1 MKILKNLL
9 LVLTI
14 FALCFIS
21 CSKENSDNTKGKKI
35 KIGLSLDDLRLERW
49 QKDRDYFVEEAEKLG
64 AEVIY
69 VSSDGNATKQLA
81 DIENLI
87 AQNIDVLVVIANDG
101 NSLSPA
107 IMQASQDGIPT
118 LAYDRMINNC
128 DIAHY
133 ITFDLEK
140 VGRMQAEGVL
150 DVTNKGRFYYL
161 GGSPTDNNARF
172 FRKGTMD
179 ALKPYIDRGDIELI
193 GEQFTKDWLP
203 DVALQIIE
211 DMLTAQKNNVT
222 AIVAANDAIGGAA
235 IQALKAQGLAGKVPV
250 SGQDADLAALQR
262 IAKGEQAVTV
272 YKPIKQIAVECA
284 KAAVALAKG
293 ESVESNSSLNNGYKD
308 VPTFYI
314 EPIKVTKDNL
324 DSTVI
329 ADGWVTKEDVYG
341 N

>member
-1 MKILKNLL
+1 MKKIIAILISLSL
-9 LVLTI
+9 
-14 FALCFIS
+14 FALS
-21 CSKENSDNTKGKKI
+21 CSNKASDTAADKGGDKI

-49 QKDRDYFVEEAEKLG
+49 QKDRDYFVKEAESLG

-87 AQNIDVLVVIANDG
+87 AQNVDVLVVIANDG

-133 ITFDLEK
+133 VTFDLEK
-140 VGRMQAEGVL
+140 VGRMQAEGIL
-150 DVTNKGRFYYL
+150 EITNKGRFYYL
-161 GGSPTDNNARF
+161 GGSPTDNNAQY
-172 FRKGTMD
+172 FRKGAMD
-179 ALKPYIDRGDIELI
+179 ALKPYIDSGDIELI
-193 GEQFTKDWLP
+193 GEQSTRDWLP

-211 DMLTAQKNNVT
+211 DMLTAQNNNVT
-222 AIVAANDAIGGAA
+222 AIVAANDAIGG
-235 IQALKAQGLAGKVPV
+235 LKAQGLAGKVPV

-262 IAKGEQAVTV
+262 IARGEQAVTV
-272 YKPIKQIAVECA
+272 YKPIHLIAKECA

-293 ESVESNSSLNNGYKD
+293 EQAVSNSSLNNGYKD

-329 ADGWVTKEDVYG
+329 ADGWATKEDVYG

>member
-1 MKILKNLL
+1 MKKIIAILIS
-9 LVLTI
+9 LT
-14 FALCFIS
+14 LFILS
-21 CSKENSDNTKGKKI
+21 CSNKSADTATDNGGDKI

-49 QKDRDYFVEEAEKLG
+49 QKDRDYFVKEAESLG

-87 AQNIDVLVVIANDG
+87 AQNVDVLVVIANDG

-128 DIAHY
+128 DVAHY
-133 ITFDLEK
+133 VTFDLEK
-140 VGRMQAEGVL
+140 VGRMQAEGIL
-150 DVTNKGRFYYL
+150 DITNKGRFYYL
-161 GGSPTDNNARF
+161 GGSPTDNNAQY
-172 FRKGTMD
+172 FRKGAMD
-179 ALKPYIDRGDIELI
+179 ALQPYIESGDIELI
-193 GEQFTKDWLP
+193 GEQATRDWLP

-211 DMLTAQKNNVT
+211 DMLTAQNNNVT

-262 IAKGEQAVTV
+262 IAKGE
-272 YKPIKQIAVECA
+272 KPA
-284 KAAVALAKG
+284 
-293 ESVESNSSLNNGYKD
+293 SNSTLNNGYKD
-308 VPTFYI
+308 VSTFYI

>member
-1 MKILKNLL
+1 MKSLKNLL
-9 LVLTI
+9 SVFTI
-14 FALCFIS
+14 IALCFIS
-21 CSKENSDNTKGKKI
+21 CSNEGGNNAQGKKI

-49 QKDRDYFVEEAEKLG
+49 QKDRDYFVEEAQKLG
-64 AEVIY
+64 ADVIY

-118 LAYDRMINNC
+118 LAY
-128 DIAHY
+128 

-150 DVTNKGRFYYL
+150 EITNKGRFYYL

-172 FRKGTMD
+172 FRKGAMD
-179 ALKPYIDRGDIELI
+179 TLQPYIERGDIELI
-193 GEQFTKDWLP
+193 GEQATKDWLP

-211 DMLTAQKNNVT
+211 DMLTAQNNNVS

-235 IQALKAQGLAGKVPV
+235 VQALKAQGLAGKVPV

-272 YKPIKQIAVECA
+272 YKPVKQIAVECA
-284 KAAVALAKG
+284 KAAVALANG
-293 ESVESNSSLNNGYKD
+293 ETVESNGSLNNGYKD

-329 ADGWVTKEDVYG
+329 ADGWATREDVYG

>member
-1 MKILKNLL
+1 MKKIIAIL
-9 LVLTI
+9 I
-14 FALCFIS
+14 ALSLFTLS
-21 CSKENSDNTKGKKI
+21 CSNKESNTTTDKGSDKI

-49 QKDRDYFVEEAEKLG
+49 QKDRDYFVKEAESFG
-64 AEVIY
+64 AKVIY

-87 AQNIDVLVVIANDG
+87 AQNVDVLVVIANDG
-101 NSLSPA
+101 NSLSPV
-107 IMQASQDGIPT
+107 IMEAAQDGIPT

-128 DIAHY
+128 DVAHY
-133 ITFDLEK
+133 VTFDLEK
-140 VGRMQAEGVL
+140 VGRMQAEGIL
-150 DVTNKGRFYYL
+150 EITNKGRFYYL
-161 GGSPTDNNARF
+161 GGSPTDNNVQY
-172 FRKGTMD
+172 FRKGAMD
-179 ALKPYIDRGDIELI
+179 ALQPYIDSGDIELI
-193 GEQFTKDWLP
+193 GEQATRDWLP

-211 DMLTAQKNNVT
+211 DMLTAQNNNVT

-235 IQALKAQGLAGKVPV
+235 VQALKAQGLSGKVPV

-272 YKPIKQIAVECA
+272 YKPIHLIAKECA
-284 KAAVALAKG
+284 IAAVALAKG
-293 ESVESNSSLNNGYKD
+293 EQAASNSLLNNGYKD

-329 ADGWVTKEDVYG
+329 ADGWATKEDVYG

>member
-1 MKILKNLL
+1 M
-9 LVLTI
+9 
-14 FALCFIS
+14 
-21 CSKENSDNTKGKKI
+21 
-35 KIGLSLDDLRLERW
+35 
-49 QKDRDYFVEEAEKLG
+49 
-64 AEVIY
+64 
-69 VSSDGNATKQLA
+69 
-81 DIENLI
+81 
-87 AQNIDVLVVIANDG
+87 IANDG

-272 YKPIKQIAVECA
+272 YKPIKQIAIECA
-284 KAAVALAKG
+284 KAAVALAKE

-324 DSTVI
+324 DSLMVKGLPVGTKVLFGGNEI
-329 ADGWVTKEDVYG
+329 ELYPDGSAHLTDTKGLAGSTLHVNDGLRILVEKAMVPWQTAINACTLNPARMLNVDDRKGSIQTGKDADLVVLNDDYSVEMTYTKG
-341 N
+341 TKAF